1 MAKQI
6 KPKTIITLSGKII
19 SKASKTGLAHL
30 LIEVWDKDN
39 LKDDCL
45 GKAITV

>member
-1 MAKQI
+1 MAK
-6 KPKTIITLSGKII
+6 PIITKTAISLGGIILSKI
-19 SKASKTGLAHL
+19 SKTGLANL
-30 LIEVWDKDN
+30 NIEVWDKDN